1 MLPFFDREC
10 CAFGGR
16 AGIGKYRAGLFDQ
29 NALFLV
35 AGRVVSDYEPSGA
48 GFEGDA
54 GRFDRS
60 GVAPLAGDLVLGV
73 GVGRFVVEQIG
84 PLDEFCRFGRP
95 ARIREISV

>member
-1 MLPFFDREC
+1 M
-10 CAFGGR
+10 
-16 AGIGKYRAGLFDQ
+16 GIGKYRAGLFDQ

-60 GVAPLAGDLVLGV
+60 GVTPLAGDLVLGV

-84 PLDEFCRFGRP
+84 PSTSFAALGDQLVSER
-95 ARIREISV
+95 

>member
-16 AGIGKYRAGLFDQ
+16 VGIGKYRAGLFDQ

-60 GVAPLAGDLVLGV
+60 GVTPLAGDLVLGV

-84 PLDEFCRFGRP
+84 PLDEFCRFGRC
-95 ARIREISV
+95 ARVPW

>member
-1 MLPFFDREC
+1 M
-10 CAFGGR
+10 
-16 AGIGKYRAGLFDQ
+16 GIGKYRAGLFDQ

-60 GVAPLAGDLVLGV
+60 GVTPLAGDLVLGV

-84 PLDEFCRFGRP
+84 PSTSFAALGDQ
-95 ARIREISV
+95 ARIREISI